1 MGFMR
6 MKIFNKKSAF
16 TLAEVMVTLS
26 LIGAI
31 AVLTLSTVGASIQQ
45 RARLAQ
51 FRTAY
56 SKMEQAIRSIILDE
70 EKIHNCYLC
79 PTDDYKTLHALRMTG
94 CSPKND
100 QCEDFTKLFLAN
112 LGAVHYCENNPIG
125 EGCLPANY
133 PKAPGDGCFQSFEN
147 GKAYVLDNSMILFT
161 ESDLTLFA
169 LDVNGRKGPN
179 KWGQDIFTFSL
190 YATESKKVNNKDIV
204 LNMGILPPTECQPV
218 GSSAG
223 RKTEQMMKDAVN
235 YEEPQE

>member
-1 MGFMR
+1 
-6 MKIFNKKSAF
+6 MKIFNKKFAF
-16 TLAEVMVTLS
+16 TLAEVMITLS

-31 AVLTLSTVGASIQQ
+31 ATLTLSTVGASIQQ

-56 SKMEQAIRSIILDE
+56 SKMENAIRSIILDE

-79 PTDDYKTLHALRMTG
+79 PPDNYKTRHALNMSG
-94 CSPKND
+94 CSAKTD
-100 QCEDFTKLFLAN
+100 QCTDFTKLFLAN
-112 LGAVHYCENNPIG
+112 LGAVHFCENSPVD
-125 EGCLPANY
+125 EGCIPANY
-133 PKAPGDGCFQSFEN
+133 PKAPESECFQTYES

-161 ESDLTLFA
+161 EGDLTLFA

-179 KWGQDIFTFSL
+179 KWGQDIFAFSL

-204 LNMGILPPTECQPV
+204 MNMGILPPTACQPV

-223 RKTEQMMKDAVN
+223 RTTEQMMKAAVN